1 MPKTNFYKIKFFD
14 LGEWWTTFAC
24 NIKTKI
30 DNWPIL
36 TSPHIFKMFL
46 KESNKR
52 LEEKNSIIVQTIILA
67 STSNDII

>member
-1 MPKTNFYKIKFFD
+1 
-14 LGEWWTTFAC
+14 
-24 NIKTKI
+24 
-30 DNWPIL
+30 
-36 TSPHIFKMFL
+36 MFL